1 MSSTSFDFFIFLFS
15 FSLLSTHPANHSA
28 VADGPN
34 ALSGVAEMEPEKQ
47 VPLVNESKQN
57 GQSTA
62 RYGQSNFGGKKKKQI
77 NQSLFL
83 HLVKKLIDSI

>member
-1 MSSTSFDFFIFLFS
+1 
-15 FSLLSTHPANHSA
+15 
-28 VADGPN
+28 
-34 ALSGVAEMEPEKQ
+34 VAEMEPEKQ
-47 VPLVNESKQN
+47 VLLVNESKQN

-62 RYGQSNFGGKKKKQI
+62 RYGQSDFGGEKKQI